1 VVEHVPAQR
10 PSRWCRSIAQQRP
23 AVRTAPINAEFMLR
37 CSHSRKLERKLHRYL
52 RWSGASR
59 PALASGQHSN
69 YPGEGP
75 SGYRGGIRAGT
86 PRTGDAFVDN
96 QYHDL
101 LRRPGCTA
109 AVFLVGALTTN
120 CFAVL
125 RIESTAKLCYSCTV
139 LSSFSLQLCVCV
151 FLVLAV
157 LHSV

>member
-1 VVEHVPAQR
+1 MVEHVPAQR

-109 AVFLVGALTTN
+109 AVFWW
-120 CFAVL
+120 
-125 RIESTAKLCYSCTV
+125 V
-139 LSSFSLQLCVCV
+139 LSRQTASLFYGLSLLLNFVIAVQRYSRFRSSCV
-151 FLVLAV
+151 
-157 LHSV
+157 SVCFWC